1 MRCERRNRPPGGTV
15 TVRELTPVEVAARLE
30 SDANAVYLDVRSEH
44 EFEQGHPAGAINIPL
59 FHFDPATKQPQ
70 PNHQFLAVVSAL
82 IERDASVYI
91 GCASGQRS
99 HQAAT
104 LMQSAG
110 YESVFNIDGGFSGKR
125 DPFGVVLQEGWQQA
139 GLPCSDGDGDE
150 RSYSY
155 LLEAAAE
162 VQEPE

>member
-1 MRCERRNRPPGGTV
+1 M

-30 SDANAVYLDVRSEH
+30 SESGAVYLDVRSEH

-70 PNHQFLAVVSAL
+70 PNQQFLAVVRAL
-82 IERDASVYI
+82 IEPDVPIYV

-104 LMQSAG
+104 LMLAAG
-110 YESVFNIDGGFSGKR
+110 YQTVFNVDGGFSGKH
-125 DPFGVVLQEGWQQA
+125 DPFGAVLQEGWSQA
-139 GLPCSDGDGDE
+139 GLPVSEGDGDE

-155 LLEAAAE
+155 LLAAAAE
-162 VQEPE
+162 AQEEE

>member
-1 MRCERRNRPPGGTV
+1 MTV
-15 TVRELTPVEVAARLE
+15 HELTPVEVAARLE
-30 SDANAVYLDVRSEH
+30 SESNAVYLDVRSEH

-70 PNHQFLAVVSAL
+70 PNLQFIAVVSAL
-82 IERDASVYI
+82 LAQDAPIYI

-110 YESVFNIDGGFSGKR
+110 YTTVFNVDGGFSGKR
-125 DPFGVVLQEGWQQA
+125 DPFGVVLQQGWAQA
-139 GLPCSDGDGDE
+139 GLPVASGDGDD
-150 RSYSY
+150 RSYSN
-155 LLEAAAE
+155 LLAAAAE
-162 VQEPE
+162 AQEQE